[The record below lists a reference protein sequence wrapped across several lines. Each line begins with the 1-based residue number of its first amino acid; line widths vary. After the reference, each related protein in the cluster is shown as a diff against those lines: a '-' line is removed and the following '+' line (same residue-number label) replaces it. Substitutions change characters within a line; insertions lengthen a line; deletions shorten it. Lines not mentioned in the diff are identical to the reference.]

1 MLIEAN
7 SDTSSVGPS
16 NKDHPFLPDESVLIM
31 QVVLKIYVYYND
43 KLFGIFH
50 SSFIRTKSLVWM
62 ALSNIDHCT
71 LLILLHVLCLI
82 TMARHFSDIQ
92 SCTFYF

>member
-16 NKDHPFLPDESVLIM
+16 NKDQNKDHPFCQMKVLFNMM

-50 SSFIRTKSLVWM
+50 SGFIRTKSLVWM
-62 ALSNIDHCT
+62 ALSNIDNCT
-71 LLILLHVLCLI
+71 LLILLHVLCFHL
-82 TMARHFSDIQ
+82 HNSLFK
-92 SCTFYF
+92 